1 MGTAQRREREARQ
14 RRQDIL
20 DAARKVFWQRG
31 YAGATMPQIALE
43 AELAP
48 GTLYLYFPGK
58 DVLYVELLVEGYDL
72 LLPRLEEASGRT
84 APPADLA
91 RGLVEAFFG
100 FARDYPEY
108 FNIIFFVLQRDSGG
122 HWRKD
127 LPQQQMDRLQARE
140 AACKQVAAGLLDR
153 IGFGDPANRAL
164 TVDVLWSMLA
174 GVVFYFQNDETFDA
188 VAAEARELIL
198 RAIFGDVDN
207 T

>member
-1 MGTAQRREREARQ
+1 MGTTERREREARQ

-31 YAGATMPQIALE
+31 YAGATMPQIASE

-72 LLPRLEEASGRT
+72 LLPRLEKQALRT

-100 FARDYPEY
+100 FAREYPEY
-108 FNIIFFVLQRDSGG
+108 FNIIFYVLQRDSDEC
-122 HWRKD
+122 WRKD
-127 LPQQQMDRLQARE
+127 FPQKQMERLKAQE
-140 AACKQVAAGLLDR
+140 AACKQVAASVLDR
-153 IGFGDPANRAL
+153 IHFDSPAGRTL
-164 TVDVLWSMLA
+164 TVDVIWSMLA
-174 GVVFYFQNDETFDA
+174 GVVFYFRNDETFDT
-188 VAAEARELIL
+188 AAEEARELIL
-198 RAIFGDVDN
+198 RAIFGDVDKA
-207 T
+207 